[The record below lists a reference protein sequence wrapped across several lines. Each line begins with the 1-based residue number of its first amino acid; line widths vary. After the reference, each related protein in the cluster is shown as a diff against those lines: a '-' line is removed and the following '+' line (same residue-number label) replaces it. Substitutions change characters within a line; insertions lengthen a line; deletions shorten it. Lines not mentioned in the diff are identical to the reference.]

1 MSGIALILGPV
12 VFQDFE
18 AAAGIRFGGEQ
29 RIIVHKLPGGTRVID
44 SLGRDDAEITLSGTF
59 SGPDGTLRARMLDEL
74 RAEGSVLPLT
84 WDVFFYSVV
93 IRDFQADYRNSY
105 WIPYRLA
112 CTVLRDEAAAL
123 LEAGLSLV
131 GSIVADVAAAAGQSL
146 SGIDFSTAAS
156 AVASPGA
163 TTLRTG
169 SYNQAF
175 GALGAVQSS
184 TTAGLSNVGTS
195 LDMASATLATT
206 ADPIAGTTAL
216 NAATSAAGQL
226 SALAV
231 ARG

>member
-93 IRDFQADYRNSY
+93 HSRFSG
-105 WIPYRLA
+105 RLSQQ
-112 CTVLRDEAAAL
+112 L
-123 LEAGLSLV
+123 LDSLP
-131 GSIVADVAAAAGQSL
+131 ASL
-146 SGIDFSTAAS
+146 HRA
-156 AVASPGA
+156 P
-163 TTLRTG
+163 R
-169 SYNQAF
+169 
-175 GALGAVQSS
+175 
-184 TTAGLSNVGTS
+184 
-195 LDMASATLATT
+195 
-206 ADPIAGTTAL
+206 
-216 NAATSAAGQL
+216 
-226 SALAV
+226 
-231 ARG
+231 RGGGFA